1 MTTQV
6 RFFESETEPA
16 TFIMGAPNTP
26 LPHTDEPPLYLPKK
40 YEKVWLPNI
49 EHAFIVT
56 EVTHCYDESG
66 CLIDIIIVPED
77 AYSL

>member
-6 RFFESETEPA
+6 RFFESETETA
-16 TFIMGAPNTP
+16 IFIMGASNTS
-26 LPHTDEPPLYLPKK
+26 LPHIDEPPMYLPKK

-49 EHAFIVT
+49 EQAFMVT
-56 EVTHCYDESG
+56 EVTHCYDDNY